1 MPQEDSM
8 RTKPSFI
15 TRAIVAAATIG
26 SIGTGIAVPVLTVA
40 APAATSAMVVHPD
53 YIGYGS

>member
-1 MPQEDSM
+1 M

-26 SIGTGIAVPVLTVA
+26 SIGTGIAVPVLAAT
-40 APAATSAMVVHPD
+40 APAATSAMVTHTDGIV
-53 YIGYGS
+53 YTG

>member
-1 MPQEDSM
+1 M

-26 SIGTGIAVPVLTVA
+26 SIGTGIAVPMM
-40 APAATSAMVVHPD
+40 PAAVPAAVAQPALVGH
-53 YIGYGS
+53 GS